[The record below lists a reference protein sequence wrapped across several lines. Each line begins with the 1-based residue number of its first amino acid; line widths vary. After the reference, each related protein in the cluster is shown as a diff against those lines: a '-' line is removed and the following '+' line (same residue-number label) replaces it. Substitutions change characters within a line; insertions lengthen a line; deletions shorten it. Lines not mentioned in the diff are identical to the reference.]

1 MSKALLIAACGCFIA
16 GAAIAVLGIQE
27 AVKTES
33 SPPLVSYNQPVQ
45 IKPDYLACV
54 DEVSAIKSQQQDRIF
69 HLLESS
75 RCMPTA
81 DLPEHDAEVITRQ
94 GSVLLVNVLMPD
106 DESARLWVP
115 TDSVQTKKPE

>member
-16 GAAIAVLGIQE
+16 GAAIALFCIQGAIE
-27 AVKTES
+27 TES
-33 SPPLVSYNQPVQ
+33 VPPLVSYNQPVQ

-54 DEVSAIKSQQQDRIF
+54 DEVSAIKSQQKDRIF

-81 DLPEHDAEVITRQ
+81 DLPDHEAEVITRH

-115 TDSVQTKKPE
+115 TDSVETKKPE

>member
-27 AVKTES
+27 SVKTES
-33 SPPLVSYNQPVQ
+33 VPPLVSYNQPVH

-75 RCMPTA
+75 RCMPTS
-81 DLPEHDAEVITRQ
+81 DLPDHDAEVITRH